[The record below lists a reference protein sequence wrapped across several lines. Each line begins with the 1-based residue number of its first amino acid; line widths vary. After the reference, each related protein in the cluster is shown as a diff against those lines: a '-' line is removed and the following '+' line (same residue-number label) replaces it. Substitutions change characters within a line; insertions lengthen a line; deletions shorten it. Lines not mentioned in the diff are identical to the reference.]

1 MTEVPNKLPNN
12 RYNSV
17 HLEDGVIVKCGPAA
31 LLEGEIFYYTA
42 LCRAP
47 APLRAYFPTFYGA
60 STDAET
66 ARLRLEYI
74 KGLPAY
80 TLFKTGAMTE
90 AHVDALF
97 ACLDRLHTAKGT
109 TELSAEA
116 IAAAYAA
123 KLEERFAVVEDY
135 DFVGGAGLQTK
146 IREIAAALPPPV
158 VAAYIHGD
166 YWLSNI
172 MFLSEAG
179 SDPGGLKALDMRGR
193 IGRTLTTCGDIYYD
207 YAKLYQSF
215 LGYDA
220 VLYGDSIDASR
231 LAFMQSLFEA
241 QIVRR
246 GLDMAHVRGLCFV
259 LMASSFGF
267 MGYDGGRKAR
277 MGAWLLGLLGD

>member
-17 HLEDGVIVKCGPAA
+17 HLEDGVIVKRGPAA

-42 LCRAP
+42 LQRAP
-47 APLRAYFPTFYGA
+47 APLRAYFPAFYGA
-60 STDAET
+60 STDAKT
-66 ARLRLEYI
+66 AALHLEYI
-74 KGLPAY
+74 QGLPGY
-80 TLFKTGAMTE
+80 TLFKTGALTP
-90 AHVDALF
+90 AHVDTLF
-97 ACLDRLHTAKGT
+97 ACLDVLHGAKGT
-109 TELSAEA
+109 TELSATA

-123 KLEERFAVVEDY
+123 KLEERFTVAEDY
-135 DFVGGAGLQTK
+135 DFVGGPALQTK
-146 IREIAAALPPPV
+146 IREIAAGLPPPV

-172 MFLSEAG
+172 LFP
-179 SDPGGLKALDMRGR
+179 SDAGGLKALDMRGR

-220 VLYGDSIDASR
+220 VLYGDSIDASQ

-246 GLDMAHVRGLCFV
+246 DLDMAHVRGLCFV

-267 MGYDGGRKAR
+267 MGYDEGRKAR
-277 MGAWLLGLLGD
+277 MGAWLLGLLGC